1 VDARTLN
8 PQYMLRVVSLDGAPS
23 SGGSRVLSAVL
34 GAGSYNGYAYITGT
48 AGNYYLE
55 FTPFNPSNIT
65 GTATRNSFT
74 LTTEEPV

>member
-1 VDARTLN
+1 LMGLLPD
-8 PQYMLRVVSLDGAPS
+8 
-23 SGGSRVLSAVL
+23 GGSRVPSAVL

-65 GTATRNSFT
+65 GTATRNR
-74 LTTEEPV
+74 LHINNRKPYLEELE